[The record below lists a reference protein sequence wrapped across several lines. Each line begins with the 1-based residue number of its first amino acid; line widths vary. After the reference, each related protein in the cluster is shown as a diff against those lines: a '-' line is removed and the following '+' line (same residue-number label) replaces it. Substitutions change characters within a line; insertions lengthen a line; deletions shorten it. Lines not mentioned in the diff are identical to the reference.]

1 MKSNFMKVYEAI
13 INESTEPTQE
23 MKDWF
28 EKRTNKHIKM
38 VQDNWR
44 SLKGDER
51 FKAIFDDMWDP
62 DYIEHILQHDKSKFQ
77 EPEYTPYI
85 FITWKYK
92 MEGEGKEFDISEGM
106 TKATKDA
113 TTHHVFNN
121 SHHPVYWDDSKKPE
135 DNVINDKDRDKPTGE
150 IVDATKM
157 PNWAICE
164 MLCDWYAVSQERN
177 SSLKGWADMNV
188 GEDKRWKFN
197 EQQTKL
203 IYDLVEFF
211 EGE

>member
-1 MKSNFMKVYEAI
+1 M
-13 INESTEPTQE
+13 
-23 MKDWF
+23 
-28 EKRTNKHIKM
+28 
-38 VQDNWR
+38 
-44 SLKGDER
+44 
-51 FKAIFDDMWDP
+51 
-62 DYIEHILQHDKSKFQ
+62 KSKFFEMVDNMILFDEVPSDEMVEWFEERTNRHIHSVRDNWKKLYGSKFEEHLDGVFDRNNHILKHDVNKFE

-85 FITWKYK
+85 FISWKYK
-92 MEGEGKEFDISEGM
+92 MDGEGKEFDMTEGM
-106 TKATKDA
+106 KKASQDA

-164 MLCDWYAVSQERN
+164 MLCDWSAVSKERN

-188 GEDKRWKFN
+188 GGDKRWKFN